1 MTTKKK
7 GTAPITTAT
16 SAVGTA
22 AKNTGIAALRAVFGR
37 RHVIVGCMAVAV
49 AAVLLFF
56 LIQLVPRTV
65 KPTLYRVGESELPSL
80 TEVVGHRKLL
90 GMSESLSGL
99 GRAESGSYA
108 YRAGREPRR
117 DVDSYLE
124 LLSGEYGATVA
135 EGAQLGE
142 TDGNV
147 TVLIPAQGDDS
158 NIELNISYSS
168 EEYTVTVEE
177 KRLPKPKPEKT
188 EALVTPEGAR
198 EILLTLT
205 KEETGF
211 KSDISVYTSK
221 LEEDTVQVDG
231 WDYYVFTVIADYSA
245 TRVEYRGTFY
255 ISCNDGAILRYD
267 KDTDTTSRI
276 AR

>member
-7 GTAPITTAT
+7 GTAPTATTT
-16 SAVGTA
+16 SAVGTV
-22 AKNTGIAALRAVFGR
+22 AKNTGMAALRAVFGR
-37 RHVIVGCMAVAV
+37 RHVIVGCIAVAV
-49 AAVLLFF
+49 SAVLFFF

-80 TEVVGHRKLL
+80 TQVVGHRKLL

-99 GRAESGSYA
+99 GRAESGRYA
-108 YRAGREPRR
+108 YRAGREPRQ

-124 LLSGEYGATVA
+124 LLADEYGGTVA

-142 TDGNV
+142 TDGKV
-147 TVLIPAQGDDS
+147 TVLIPTQADDS
-158 NIELNISYSS
+158 SIELNISYST

-177 KRLPKPKPEKT
+177 KRLPKQKPEKT
-188 EALVTPEGAR
+188 EALVTSDEAK

-205 KEETGF
+205 KAETGF
-211 KSDISVYTSK
+211 KSDISVYTAK

-231 WDYYVFTVIADYSA
+231 WDYYVFTIIADYSA
-245 TRVEYRGTFY
+245 TRIEYRGTFY

-276 AR
+276 ER